1 LEFSEELG
9 ECVVVKEKP
18 IFVETFFRITPT
30 RIHQNLYFYYDDPS
44 KNYFH
49 LKNTG
54 ASEGE
59 LEAIKTN
66 LQYWI
71 DQDDLFINS
80 QKVRMII
87 QSSSLEFQKKNP
99 IFPFIIFKISSEVYK
114 LSLKELNEIHLYAK
128 PEKLPYS
135 AISCWKTH
143 IGIINSV
150 ESNSY
155 CVISHDRTQATFYL
169 AKGEVIGGD
178 ERIYIDTI
186 L

>member
-1 LEFSEELG
+1 MDFSMTLQQ
-9 ECVVVKEKP
+9 EKP
-18 IFVETFFRITPT
+18 IFAETYFRITPT
-30 RIHQNLYFYYDDPS
+30 KIHQTLYFYYNDPS

-59 LEAIKTN
+59 LEAVQAN

-71 DQDDLFINS
+71 DQDDLFINK

-87 QSSSLEFQKKNP
+87 QSSALEFQKKNP
-99 IFPFIIFKISSEVYK
+99 VLPFIIFKILSQSYK
-114 LSLKELNEIHLYAK
+114 LSTKKLNEIHLYAQ
-128 PEKLPYS
+128 PEKLPYP
-135 AISCWKTH
+135 AISCWKTSV
-143 IGIINSV
+143 GIISSV

-155 CVISHDRTQATFYL
+155 SVVSHNRKHLTFYL
-169 AKGEVIGGD
+169 AKGEIIGGD
-178 ERIYIDTI
+178 ERIYINTT